1 MPALIRSASLTHYAD
16 ICASVG
22 LDAHRMLAEAGLPAA
37 CLRDPDLKI
46 PAEKVG
52 ALLERSAEL
61 SGVPTFG
68 LRMAETRRLSNLGPI
83 GLAMREESTL
93 RGALE
98 ALRRYGHLHTEAT
111 STVLEDAGDAT
122 ILRVESI
129 GIQQGEPQRQS
140 AELIIGV
147 IFRMLSVL
155 LGASWRP
162 RAVCFTH
169 TAPADRSLHERL
181 FGPVVQFGQE
191 FNGIVLDARDLDR
204 PLPSSDPV
212 MARYARQYLE
222 GISASQGST
231 LSREVRQLVLLLL
244 PSGHGSID
252 DVAQHLGV
260 SRRTIHR
267 HLAQDGETFSS
278 ILETVRTELA
288 RRYLAQPGRPLA
300 EVAVL
305 LGFSEPSAFSRWFR
319 GAFGCSARRWRLER
333 SRGTGQGPLS

>member
-1 MPALIRSASLTHYAD
+1 MPALIRSASLTHYAEL
-16 ICASVG
+16 CASVG
-22 LDAHRMLAEAGLPAA
+22 LDAHTLLAEFGLPAA

-46 PAEKVG
+46 PADKVG

-83 GLAMREESTL
+83 GLAVREESTL

-111 STVLEDAGDAT
+111 STVLEDAGDAV
-122 ILRVESI
+122 ILRMEFT
-129 GIQQGEPQRQS
+129 GARGAPQRQS
-140 AELIIGV
+140 VELILGV
-147 IFRMLSVL
+147 IYRLLSVL

-169 TAPADRSLHERL
+169 AAPADRSLHERL
-181 FGPVVQFGQE
+181 FGHVVQFGQE

-222 GISASQGST
+222 GISTTQGSS
-231 LSREVRQLVLLLL
+231 LSREVRELVLLLL

-267 HLAQDGETFSS
+267 HLARDGETFSS
-278 ILETVRTELA
+278 ILETVRMELA
-288 RRYLAQPGRPLA
+288 RRYLAQPDRPLA

-319 GAFGCSARRWRLER
+319 GVFGCSARSWREER
-333 SRGTGQGPLS
+333 SGGSAT